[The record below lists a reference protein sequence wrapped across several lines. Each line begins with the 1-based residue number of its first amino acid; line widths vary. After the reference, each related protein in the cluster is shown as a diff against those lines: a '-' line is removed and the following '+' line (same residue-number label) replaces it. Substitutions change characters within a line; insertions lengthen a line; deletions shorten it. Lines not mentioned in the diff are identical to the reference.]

1 MIQVNARWGGR
12 GGGGRGGGRG
22 GRGGG
27 RSGGRGQAGTGR
39 GGSFGRAG
47 TYGGSRGSSR
57 GGSRGH
63 LGKGVYS
70 TTSYGTHGRPGAPGS
85 YNTST
90 IRGANGRVLSTSR
103 AYGLAR
109 ADGGFGQVG
118 TGRGSFRS
126 SARSGN
132 SFGGRRGG
140 GGGVSRSTAAVAPPS
155 GGGDDGGDDSPTT
168 PPGSGTERSLRI
180 RNSPARRTAFGR
192 GRRAQGSRRSLRI
205 GRSVGGLDSGGSRS
219 GITV

>member
-1 MIQVNARWGGR
+1 MIQVDARWGGR

-27 RSGGRGQAGTGR
+27 RSGGRGGWGGR
-39 GGSFGRAG
+39 GARGGYVG
-47 TYGGSRGSSR
+47 GGSRGSSR

-63 LGKGVYS
+63 LGKGVYRS
-70 TTSYGTHGRPGAPGS
+70 TSYGQVGPVGARG
-85 YNTST
+85 YNTSA
-90 IRGANGRVLSTSR
+90 IRNAQGRLMSLSR
-103 AYGLAR
+103 AYGPAR

-126 SARSGN
+126 SARRG
-132 SFGGRRGG
+132 SFGSSGRRFG

-155 GGGDDGGDDSPTT
+155 GGGGGDDDNGTT
-168 PPGSGTERSLRI
+168 PTPGSGTERSLRI

-205 GRSVGGLDSGGSRS
+205 GRSVGGLGSGQSRS

>member
-12 GGGGRGGGRG
+12 GGGRGGSRG
-22 GRGGG
+22 GSR
-27 RSGGRGQAGTGR
+27 GGRGQAGTGR

-47 TYGGSRGSSR
+47 SYSSRGSSR

-63 LGKGVYS
+63 LGKGVYRS
-70 TTSYGTHGRPGAPGS
+70 TSYGTVGRPNSGGS

-90 IRGANGRVLSTSR
+90 IRDSRGRVLSTSR

-118 TGRGSFRS
+118 TGRGSFRI
-126 SARSGN
+126 SGRRG
-132 SFGGRRGG
+132 SFGGTGRRFG
-140 GGGVSRSTAAVAPPS
+140 GGGVSRQTAAVAPPS
-155 GGGDDGGDDSPTT
+155 GGGGGDDDDGTT
-168 PPGSGTERSLRI
+168 PTPGSGTERSLRI

-205 GRSVGGLDSGGSRS
+205 GRSVGGLGSGGSRS
-219 GITV
+219 GVNV

>member
-12 GGGGRGGGRG
+12 GGGGRGGSRG
-22 GRGGG
+22 GSRG
-27 RSGGRGQAGTGR
+27 GGRGQAGTGR

-70 TTSYGTHGRPGAPGS
+70 TTSYGTVGRPGAPGS

-90 IRGANGRVLSTSR
+90 IRGANGRHISTSR

-118 TGRGSFRS
+118 TGRGSFRT
-126 SARSGN
+126 SARRG
-132 SFGGRRGG
+132 SFGNRG
-140 GGGVSRSTAAVAPPS
+140 GGGVSRQTAAVAPLLEEMMVEMIHLRHHPEVVGNAACVS
-155 GGGDDGGDDSPTT
+155 VTHPLAALPLVVVVEHKVHAALYASVDPLVDSVVVNP
-168 PPGSGTERSLRI
+168 
-180 RNSPARRTAFGR
+180 
-192 GRRAQGSRRSLRI
+192 
-205 GRSVGGLDSGGSRS
+205 V
-219 GITV
+219 VV

>member
-1 MIQVNARWGGR
+1 MIQVDARWGGR
-12 GGGGRGGGRG
+12 GGGGRGGSRG
-22 GRGGG
+22 
-27 RSGGRGQAGTGR
+27 GGRGQAGTGR

-70 TTSYGTHGRPGAPGS
+70 TTSYGQVGPVGARG

-90 IRGANGRVLSTSR
+90 IRDSRGGFQSLSR
-103 AYGLAR
+103 AYGPAR

-126 SARSGN
+126 SARRG
-132 SFGGRRGG
+132 SFGSTGRRFG

-155 GGGDDGGDDSPTT
+155 GGDGGGDDEPTT
-168 PPGSGTERSLRI
+168 PPGSGRERSLRI

-205 GRSVGGLDSGGSRS
+205 GRSVGGLGSGQSRS

>member
-12 GGGGRGGGRG
+12 GGGGRGGGSRGGSRGG
-22 GRGGG
+22 GRGGW
-27 RSGGRGQAGTGR
+27 GGRGAR
-39 GGSFGRAG
+39 GGYVG
-47 TYGGSRGSSR
+47 GGSRGGSSR
-57 GGSRGH
+57 GGSSRGH
-63 LGKGVYS
+63 LGKGVYRS
-70 TTSYGTHGRPGAPGS
+70 TSYGQVGPVGARG

-90 IRGANGRVLSTSR
+90 IRDARGRQLSISR
-103 AYGLAR
+103 AYGPAR

-126 SARSGN
+126 SARRG
-132 SFGGRRGG
+132 SFGSSGRRFGG
-140 GGGVSRSTAAVAPPS
+140 GGFSNSQPAAVSPPP
-155 GGGDDGGDDSPTT
+155 GGDDGGDDSPTT

-205 GRSVGGLDSGGSRS
+205 GRSVGGLGSGGSRS
-219 GITV
+219 GVNV

>member
-1 MIQVNARWGGR
+1 MIQVNAYR
-12 GGGGRGGGRG
+12 GKK
-22 GRGGG
+22 
-27 RSGGRGQAGTGR
+27 
-39 GGSFGRAG
+39 
-47 TYGGSRGSSR
+47 GGSRSGRPRSSGS
-57 GGSRGH
+57 SRGH
-63 LGKGVYS
+63 LGKGVYRS
-70 TTSYGTHGRPGAPGS
+70 TSYGQVGPVGARG

-90 IRGANGRVLSTSR
+90 IRDAQGKQSSVSR
-103 AYGLAR
+103 AYGPAR

-126 SARSGN
+126 SATRA
-132 SFGGRRGG
+132 SFGSNFGG
-140 GGGVSRSTAAVAPPS
+140 GTNRSIAAIAPTS
-155 GGGDDGGDDSPTT
+155 GGDDGGDDSPTT

-205 GRSVGGLDSGGSRS
+205 GPSVGGLGSSGSRS

>member
-1 MIQVNARWGGR
+1 MIQVDGGWGGR
-12 GGGGRGGGRG
+12 GGDGRGCGRG

-27 RSGGRGQAGTGR
+27 RSGGGRSGWGGR
-39 GGSFGRAG
+39 GAG
-47 TYGGSRGSSR
+47 GGYVGGGSRGSAGGGSR

-63 LGKGVYS
+63 LGKGVYGS
-70 TTSYGTHGRPGAPGS
+70 TTYGQVGPVGARG
-85 YNTST
+85 YNTSS
-90 IRGANGRVLSTSR
+90 IRNAQGRLMSLSR
-103 AYGLAR
+103 AYGPAR

-126 SARSGN
+126 SARRG
-132 SFGGRRGG
+132 SFGGPRGG
-140 GGGVSRSTAAVAPPS
+140 GGSVSRFTAAVAPPS
-155 GGGDDGGDDSPTT
+155 GGDGGGDDEPTT
-168 PPGSGTERSLRI
+168 PPGSGRERSLRI

-205 GRSVGGLDSGGSRS
+205 GRSIGGLGSGGSRS

>member
-1 MIQVNARWGGR
+1 MHTVVKAEAADVEAAVAVVVVAVAVAVKLAQVVAVA
-12 GGGGRGGGRG
+12 
-22 GRGGG
+22 
-27 RSGGRGQAGTGR
+27 SDVLVPMVVVVVHLVVD
-39 GGSFGRAG
+39 
-47 TYGGSRGSSR
+47 
-57 GGSRGH
+57 RGH

-70 TTSYGTHGRPGAPGS
+70 TTSYGTVGRPGAPGS

-90 IRGANGRVLSTSR
+90 IRGANGRHISTSR

-126 SARSGN
+126 SARRG
-132 SFGGRRGG
+132 SFGNRGG
-140 GGGVSRSTAAVAPPS
+140 GGGVSRQTAAVAPPS
-155 GGGDDGGDDSPTT
+155 GGDDGGDDSPTT
-168 PPGSGTERSLRI
+168 PPGSGRERSLRI

-205 GRSVGGLDSGGSRS
+205 GRSVGGLGGGQSRS
-219 GITV
+219 GVNV